1 MNHWD
6 DKFDSND
13 YIYGKEA
20 NAFVQNIFQ
29 TLITKHEKVVLLAE
43 GEGRNAIYL
52 AKLGYDVTTYDM
64 SQVGINKQYKLAEE
78 SNVDIEAI
86 YGDITQ
92 SDLIPKASF
101 DYSINIFG
109 HVPNEGKQVMFNNL
123 IQPLVTGGHSYFE
136 FYSTD
141 QLAYDTGGPKDKS
154 MLYDI
159 DEIKKYLN
167 HLPVKIHKLEKSEI
181 EHNEGSKHTGT
192 GSIIQGHIEKI

>member
-20 NAFVQNIFQ
+20 NAFVQNTFQ
-29 TLITKHEKVVLLAE
+29 TPTTKHEKVVLLAE

-64 SQVGINKQYKLAEE
+64 SRVGINKQYKLAEE
-78 SNVDIEAI
+78 YNVNIEAI
-86 YGDITQ
+86 YGDITRT
-92 SDLIPKASF
+92 DLIPQASF

-109 HVPNEGKQVMFNNL
+109 HVPNEGKHGVFNNL

-136 FYSTD
+136 FYSTE
-141 QLAYDTGGPKDKS
+141 QLTFGTGGPKDES

-159 DEIKKYLN
+159 NEIKSYLS
-167 HLPVKIHKLEKSEI
+167 HLPVKIHKLEKMKLTAMKGL
-181 EHNEGSKHTGT
+181 N
-192 GSIIQGHIEKI
+192 IQAQALLFKGI